1 MIDTLPR
8 ISHNLRN
15 SIRDL
20 HRSSHREERQE
31 YLAEGPHVLDEILRA
46 SIRPNVVII
55 RDDASLEIQDLVE
68 RCLHN
73 NIPVFASGGKDMEL
87 MSDASA
93 PQAVLC
99 AAPFHEERS
108 IGDRVLV
115 LDAVSDPG
123 NVGTM
128 IRCAAWFGFTDVVL
142 GTGCADVY
150 NPKTVRSSA
159 GAAVHINV
167 LRKRVLEDWLP
178 GIHDRPR
185 FAAVARGG
193 SSPEQLAAQASFA
206 LVIGSEAHGI
216 STTVEAECNV
226 RLTIPGSGGS
236 ESLNA
241 AMAAA
246 ILCYEGRKR

>member
-20 HRSSHREERQE
+20 HRSSFREERQE
-31 YLAEGPHVLDEILRA
+31 FLAEGPHVLDEILRA
-46 SIRPNVVII
+46 GIRPGVVIV
-55 RDDASLEIQDLVE
+55 RDDASFEIQDLVE
-68 RCLHN
+68 RCVHD
-73 NIPVFASGGKDMEL
+73 NIPVFASGAKDMEL

-99 AAPFHEERS
+99 AAPYRTEDA
-108 IGDRVLV
+108 IGERVLV

-142 GTGCADVY
+142 GVGCADLY
-150 NPKTVRSSA
+150 NPKTIRSTV
-159 GAAVHINV
+159 GAAFHINV
-167 LRKRVLEDWLP
+167 LRKRELSSWLQH
-178 GIHDRPR
+178 ISDRPH

-193 SSPEQLAAQASFA
+193 ESPDRLVNESTFA

-216 STTVEAECNV
+216 SADVEASCTA
-226 RLTIPGSGGS
+226 RLSIPGSGGS

>member
-20 HRSSHREERQE
+20 HRSSHRDERQE
-31 YLAEGPHVLDEILRA
+31 FLAEGPHVLDEILRA
-46 SIRPNVVII
+46 GIRPGVVIV
-55 RDDASLEIQDLVE
+55 RDDASFEIQDLVE
-68 RCLHN
+68 RCVHD

-99 AAPFHEERS
+99 AAPYRTEET
-108 IGDRVLV
+108 IGERILV

-142 GTGCADVY
+142 GVGCADLY
-150 NPKTVRSSA
+150 NPKTIRSTV
-159 GAAVHINV
+159 GAAFHINV
-167 LRKRVLEDWLP
+167 LRKRELSSWLHD
-178 GIHDRPR
+178 INDRPR

-193 SSPEQLAAQASFA
+193 ESPDRLVNESTFA

-216 STTVEAECNV
+216 SADVEASCTA
-226 RLTIPGSGGS
+226 RLSIPGSGGS